1 MLSDVLVWKHIYQC
15 LSNIDG
21 VSECVKHAEMNEMFL
36 KIKFQEVLIKI
47 WKLKKLKIFMKDVL
61 KTLGELG
68 GTFFGGTLGE
78 RGCVPPSSPGK
89 KKPWFGGKSEP

>member
-1 MLSDVLVWKHIYQC
+1 MIRHLDSKDTPCHLRPLLSVSD
-15 LSNIDG
+15 IDG
-21 VSECVKHAEMNEMFL
+21 VSECVKHGEINECFL
-36 KIKFQEVLIKI
+36 NFQFYDFLIKFC
-47 WKLKKLKIFMKDVL
+47 KLKFLKIFMKDVF

-89 KKPWFGGKSEP
+89 KNMPP